1 MKTNASGQITLNLTA
16 ANPGTYSI
24 LSRLVNLPNITIR
37 SNNITVGSGT
47 VLPYMT
53 SNSAPS
59 PMTTSGTNVYQTNA
73 AWKAFAVVENQG
85 Y

>member
-59 PMTTSGTNVYQTNA
+59 PNA